1 MADGEKSLRGT
12 LGEDI
17 TASYLESSGFNIVA
31 RNYHSRYGE
40 IDIIAVNSEFVI
52 FTEVKTRNDR
62 SVERPA
68 AAVTPAKQRKIIK
81 TSLIFLAE
89 HEYDLQPR
97 FDVSEVILDGRTN
110 ALISLN
116 YIKNAF
122 DAEGY

>member
-1 MADGEKSLRGT
+1 MDNNEKSLRGT

-17 TASYLESSGFNIVA
+17 TALYIERSGFSIAA

-40 IDIIAVNSEFVI
+40 IDIIAVNSEFII
-52 FTEVKTRNDR
+52 FAEVKTRNEH
-62 SVERPA
+62 SLERPA
-68 AAVTPAKQRKIIK
+68 VAVTLAKQRKIIK
-81 TSLIFLAE
+81 TALIFLAE

-97 FDVSEVILDGRTN
+97 FDVSEVTLDGRTN
-110 ALISLN
+110 ALIDLN